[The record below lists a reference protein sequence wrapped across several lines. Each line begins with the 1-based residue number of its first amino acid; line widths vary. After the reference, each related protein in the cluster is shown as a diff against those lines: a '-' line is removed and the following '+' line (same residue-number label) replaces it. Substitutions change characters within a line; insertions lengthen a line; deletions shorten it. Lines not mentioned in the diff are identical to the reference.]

1 MAIKFQ
7 IEKHAYAFP
16 SKVLAGNGGE
26 HVLNMLLS
34 KDTDNGTI
42 VGVGDYVTTNG
53 SFDNY
58 AVATAPTAFEA
69 KIVDVASDGNYY
81 VQVVTPADAVLI
93 CEVVD
98 IAETYDSRFTNQ
110 KNFYNEKG
118 KTVRGYVLH
127 KYDIFELSA
136 EGFDGDVEKGKTVKV
151 DTLTGKLKATD

>member
-1 MAIKFQ
+1 MAIKFE

-26 HVLNMLLS
+26 HVLNMVLS
-34 KDTDNGTI
+34 DDTDNGTI
-42 VGVGDYVTTNG
+42 VGVGAYVAD

-69 KIVDVASDGNYY
+69 KIVDVASNGNYY

-110 KNFYNEKG
+110 KNFYNEAG

-136 EGFDGDVEKGKTVKV
+136 EGFAGDVEKGKTVKV
-151 DTLTGKLKATD
+151 DTLTGKLKATN